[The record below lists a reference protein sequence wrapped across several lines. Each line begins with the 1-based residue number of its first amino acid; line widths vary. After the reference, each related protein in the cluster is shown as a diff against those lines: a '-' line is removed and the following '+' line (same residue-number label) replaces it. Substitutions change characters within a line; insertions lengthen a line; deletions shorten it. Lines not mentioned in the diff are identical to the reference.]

1 MSHTPAWHGKAVELA
16 EGKMSAGISPSATCA
31 TPVRQSVASWKRARD
46 VAPTGSSATL
56 ICTLSVSRR
65 DLAPSIVGA
74 WDGLDAPAPSG
85 EVRQGE
91 GDLH

>member
-1 MSHTPAWHGKAVELA
+1 
-16 EGKMSAGISPSATCA
+16 MSAGISPSATCA